1 MKIKSAISFRKWYKN
16 LTSARKH
23 VSQFWDENF
32 IGAQHNDLS
41 GFFTMYHGD
50 KVQVYDFL
58 RKEVEM
64 AEDGQAI
71 YELVQNATDSN
82 STKFYMF
89 YDENKLIVINNGS
102 VFSKEGIKSILNIGQ
117 SFGKQEPDKI
127 GRYGIG
133 FKLVYRLVGKSSGL
147 DELLH

>member
-64 AEDGQAI
+64 VETDKLYMNLFKMPLTAI
-71 YELVQNATDSN
+71 LQNSICFM
-82 STKFYMF
+82 TKT
-89 YDENKLIVINNGS
+89 N
-102 VFSKEGIKSILNIGQ
+102 
-117 SFGKQEPDKI
+117 
-127 GRYGIG
+127 
-133 FKLVYRLVGKSSGL
+133 
-147 DELLH
+147 

>member
-1 MKIKSAISFRKWYKN
+1 MKIKSAKSFRNWYKN
-16 LTSARKH
+16 LTPARR
-23 VSQFWDENF
+23 QADLYWDENF
-32 IGAQHNDLS
+32 IGAQHKELS

-71 YELVQNATDSN
+71 YEFVQNAADSD

-89 YDENKLIVINNGS
+89 YDEKHLIVINNGE
-102 VFSKEGIKSILNIGQ
+102 VFTKEGIKSILNPTNKYIG
-117 SFGKQEPDKI
+117 
-127 GRYGIG
+127 
-133 FKLVYRLVGKSSGL
+133 VCM
-147 DELLH
+147 